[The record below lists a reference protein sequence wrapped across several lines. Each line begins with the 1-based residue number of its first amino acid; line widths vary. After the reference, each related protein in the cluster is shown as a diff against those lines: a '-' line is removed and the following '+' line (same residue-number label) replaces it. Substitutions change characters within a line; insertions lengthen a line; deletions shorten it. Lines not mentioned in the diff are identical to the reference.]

1 MANRTVVNTAVA
13 AQAVTMEEAFWIGG
27 AEVWTFSTPIPS
39 PPKNRISSYNTN
51 YQDQLWFI

>member
-27 AEVWTFSTPIPS
+27 AEVWTFATPIPS
-39 PPKNRISSYNTN
+39 PPKKRIIS
-51 YQDQLWFI
+51 